1 MSSSS
6 SLFLAL
12 VDQLATRHGSSG
24 SGNRT
29 GPTQDVGEHVSRLFL
44 VACDLTAAFRPAD
57 LHQHLEG
64 MMTSQWAALLHGD
77 SFPISCPASSD
88 VSGPATLPQL
98 TPRPELVPTLIAASG
113 ALLGYARTHI
123 EEFKASGV
131 GEEWS
136 DDVCERWQSSVL
148 QLLSAQPPFSLEART
163 AVCYTVAQLS
173 LLPRNCCE
181 QVLHA
186 AFEALETGREDG
198 LNAGIAT
205 ELLGQITSLMVAC
218 RPFQLHSLALED
230 PTAAEA
236 AAASTSAKPAA
247 SKKAPVP
254 TAGVQACKRAKLS
267 TQRPAAEST
276 DACASTFNTAAIS
289 SEAPTASCSTVASCY
304 PFPSVERLEE
314 LKMSLIQCCLV
325 SLGAR
330 VAEASTESNTTMR
343 ATHTHHVQQH
353 HQPHRKV
360 PVALICQ
367 RVLIPLLLL
376 DGSQGLEQYENLVHN
391 LLRTLAHRPNTSRTA
406 AVSPDPSQHTPGAA
420 AEDAMLLLHGDNCDE
435 IVLLIAALFDF
446 LFRQPSLDPR
456 TDFRFSEFLWKVLS
470 SALHHSLTAMETD
483 AGHRAN
489 MQLRVE
495 YLLKRIVYMT
505 RQQQREQWE
514 EQRGRLSP
522 DAPSLTL
529 PPIIEFHPLFHWHT
543 TTSSV
548 GSAASKHRNGAAA
561 AQLDSIS
568 ATMWDNFFLVLE
580 SLNEYGWHIIEPV
593 MARLDTLIAQL
604 ENRLAGAAQPCDSTV
619 TSTVGVR
626 SAALHPKW
634 IEMLLLKLI
643 LHPNLGVRKVGL
655 RRIWAL
661 PQRVLRSLSSSF
673 LFQYVFQSASDP
685 RLCGDID
692 RVPITASFLDT
703 KAFEGTEVK
712 AVPDVEPLAQEV
724 EHFYSSLFAHRWSSS
739 DADAVAGRIDA
750 LQRMLDTSIEKP
762 PRFTVCT
769 LARVLLAIAQVFLAH
784 GIDAEPVLLDEGV
797 LERLH
802 RFMRDSVQENVPFWL
817 DVRVT
822 VILFAAL
829 TTFVAAT
836 ASPRRCRLHSTF
848 WRLYCICGPL
858 GESGGH
864 SITSVDAC
872 GQYGLVGAS
881 VEERFLQQWLVQL
894 SAQQQQM
901 RRADYGEA
909 TPSLVEALLDVEGL
923 VCRVATL
930 LRAPSEPSSHGM
942 VNIVAVKETF
952 FLVGALTRTGSVH
965 HADLVRA
972 IGDRIATTITSLQT
986 RAYCTAA
993 QVLASAAC
1001 LVEFQH
1007 SVGSAVCAQ
1016 LWPVNTILQSMTSA
1030 LHGHIMAALQASLRS
1045 ICNAAEASGQAR
1057 TARFLFEGEAG
1068 NEAEVAWTLMNVTN
1082 FDVLA
1087 AAVTSLNA
1095 IACDPTTRTPAAAAA
1110 AAEMLNA
1117 PQHVQQLMCFLRECT
1132 ATYESTSASGASTAA
1147 DGEAVQERLAALLI
1161 VNRNAARLLQSELC
1175 GYLSVKHEESTAP
1188 QSLQDEGLNA
1198 MTHGRLLFPSAL
1210 PTCRESPPFSAAASA
1225 RCPIAVVLPRDLLE
1239 VYADELMTLPSRRVP
1254 ACPVPS
1260 ALSNLPWSTLLSQQ
1274 GRYVCNALYVCLLSM
1289 TSVDQEYPRKGA
1301 PSSMWTSSALVGR
1314 VQDYALGQLG
1324 KCWTV
1329 NLASVYDVLLWV
1341 ASSNVPDVVDYVAIA
1356 NGMWEHMREVGA
1368 RQYTR
1373 LAALAFTVLHYVMP
1387 HHPDYVKEVLLR
1399 VLKGEGK
1406 DAQTA
1411 DRDVYFAAITASLQV
1426 LHDPA
1431 NNWPVLRDVVLY
1443 AAVLF
1448 NTNRDEEE
1456 NESTVAVTEPLLWT
1470 WPEALRLCYPP
1481 TTCMAAVGRAM
1492 AVTTLLW
1499 CCHKNVAE
1507 CALPL
1512 TLELL
1517 RMNTCHPVVT
1527 HEPCMPNSR
1536 THRTRMRLWQL
1547 LCALLPCLADQHS
1560 VPSAQVEE
1568 VFRVL
1573 VFQCLTA
1580 NNMGSVRRLMELYAI
1595 RLVEQRPSLYTVL
1608 SEALDTY
1615 SLRPQ
1620 VCGSYILI
1628 ACHLLLWQEEAG
1640 CIQESAAAAV
1650 DDEELASGI
1659 FTSLFPRILQQSTS
1673 NQHLLRIIS
1682 HIGLFNICQRRLARG
1697 RPISPAVVAIYEY
1710 VLHAPEHV
1718 KFREKHEHMLFF
1730 DTEEASSPRS
1740 LFCVQRKE
1748 ANTVLAEV
1756 LPAAAFE
1763 RLRFVETEMCCMI
1776 GALYPMELLRVHDWC
1791 ASLRV
1796 QELVSVLKGF
1806 QGIPHTS
1813 TPSDYYVDYTRDA
1826 TELLTRDPMVVA
1838 SAAAAT
1844 ARPPGV
1850 GADGEAS
1857 GADAAMANVQKK
1869 VSSWWTS
1876 EVYNEL
1882 HPRALRTQK
1891 QSIIVVSSLLEN
1903 PVNIA
1908 GLCRCGEI
1916 FAIES
1921 IVVPEKKVFE
1931 HPHFVAAARSAE
1943 LWIPWEEVMPKDLP
1957 SYLEGLRRRG
1967 YVVIGIE
1974 QTAASVPMEKFSFP
1988 ERCVVVLGAE
1998 GQGMPAPLIP
2008 LLDVCVEIPQYGLIR
2023 SLNVH
2028 VAGAISMYEYT
2039 RQHLMAQSHPSTGG
2053 GEASG

>member
-1 MSSSS
+1 MPSP
-6 SLFLAL
+6 SLFVAL
-12 VDQLATRHGSSG
+12 VDQLATRHDSGGSG
-24 SGNRT
+24 SGT
-29 GPTQDVGEHVSRLFL
+29 SLTQDVGEHVSRLFL
-44 VACDLTAAFRPAD
+44 LACDLTTAFQPAD
-57 LHQHLEG
+57 LYQHLEG
-64 MMTSQWAALLHGD
+64 MMTREWAALLYGE
-77 SFPISCPASSD
+77 SLYTSSPASSD
-88 VSGPATLPQL
+88 APEPATLSHSSP
-98 TPRPELVPTLIAASG
+98 PPECAPTLIAASG
-113 ALLGYARTHI
+113 ALLGYARTHVT
-123 EEFKASGV
+123 EFETSGV
-131 GEEWS
+131 GQEWV

-148 QLLSAQPPFSLEART
+148 QLLSAQPPFSAEART

-181 QVLHA
+181 QVLNA
-186 AFEALETGREDG
+186 ACEALETGREDG
-198 LNAGIAT
+198 LNASIAT
-205 ELLGQITSLMVAC
+205 ELIGQITSLMVLC
-218 RPFQLHSLALED
+218 KPFQLQGLALEG
-230 PTAAEA
+230 PA
-236 AAASTSAKPAA
+236 AAAAAATSCKAAA
-247 SKKAPVP
+247 SKKDTAP
-254 TAGVQACKRAKLS
+254 TAGAQAWKRAKLS
-267 TQRPAAEST
+267 TQRPAGEGA
-276 DACASTFNTAAIS
+276 DAGASAFNTAAFG
-289 SEAPTASCSTVASCY
+289 SEAPTLSCSAIPSCY
-304 PFPSVERLEE
+304 PFPSRERLKE
-314 LKMSLIQCCLV
+314 LKVSLIQCCLA
-325 SLGAR
+325 SLGATA
-330 VAEASTESNTTMR
+330 AEASTVSSTAVR
-343 ATHTHHVQQH
+343 ATRAHHGQQQH
-353 HQPHRKV
+353 RTV

-376 DGSQGLEQYENLVHN
+376 DGGQGLEQYEHLVHN
-391 LLRTLAHRPNTSRTA
+391 LLRTLASRPNTSSMTA
-406 AVSPDPSQHTPGAA
+406 AISPDSSQHSPGAA
-420 AEDAMLLLHGDNCDE
+420 AEDAVLLLHGDNCDE
-435 IVLLIAALFDF
+435 VVLLIAALFDF
-446 LFRQPSLDPR
+446 LFRHSSLDPR
-456 TDFRFSEFLWKVLS
+456 TDFRFSEFLWTVLS
-470 SALHHSLTAMETD
+470 SALHRSLTAPEAD

-495 YLLKRIVYMT
+495 YLLKRIVHMT
-505 RQQQREQWE
+505 KQQQREQWQ
-514 EQRGRLSP
+514 EQQARLRT
-522 DAPSLTL
+522 DAPSAAL
-529 PPIIEFHPLFHWHT
+529 PPIIEFHPLFRWCT
-543 TTSSV
+543 TISGV
-548 GSAASKHRNGAAA
+548 GSGAGKHRNGAAA
-561 AQLDSIS
+561 EHGDSLS
-568 ATMWDNFFLVLE
+568 ATTWDNFFLVLE

-604 ENRLAGAAQPCDSTV
+604 DSRLESAASPCDV
-619 TSTVGVR
+619 VAGLTVGV
-626 SAALHPKW
+626 SAAALHPRW

-661 PQRVLRSLSSSF
+661 PQRVLRSLSPSF

-724 EHFYSSLFAHRWSSS
+724 ERFYASLFAHRWTSS

-750 LQRMLDTSIEKP
+750 LHCMLDTAIKKP

-769 LARVLLAIAQVFLAH
+769 LARVLLAIAQVFLDH
-784 GIDAEPVLLDEGV
+784 GLDAEPVLLDEGV
-797 LERLH
+797 LGRLH

-829 TTFVAAT
+829 TTLAAAT
-836 ASPRRCRLHSTF
+836 ASPRRCRLHSAF

-864 SITSVDAC
+864 SIASVDAC

-881 VEERFLQQWLVQL
+881 VEERFLQHWLVQF
-894 SAQQQQM
+894 SARQQPM
-901 RRADYGEA
+901 RQANFDKA
-909 TPSLVEALLDVEGL
+909 APSLLEALLDVEGL
-923 VCRVATL
+923 ACRVEAL
-930 LRAPSEPSSHGM
+930 LRAPAEPCSHEV

-952 FLVGALTRTGSVH
+952 FLVGALTRTGSMR
-965 HADLVRA
+965 HAELVRA
-972 IGDRIATTITSLQT
+972 IGDRIATTIASLQT

-993 QVLASAAC
+993 HVLASAAC

-1007 SVGSAVCAQ
+1007 SVGGAVCAQ
-1016 LWPVNTILQSMTSA
+1016 LWPVNTTLQSIASA
-1030 LHGHIMAALQASLRS
+1030 LHGHVMAALQASVRS
-1045 ICNAAEASGQAR
+1045 ICDAAEAPGQLR
-1057 TARFLFEGEAG
+1057 TVRSLFEGETHD
-1068 NEAEVAWTLMNVTN
+1068 EADTTWALMNITN

-1087 AAVTSLNA
+1087 AAIASLNA

-1110 AAEMLNA
+1110 AAEALNA
-1117 PQHVQQLMCFLRECT
+1117 PQHVRQLMCLLRECS
-1132 ATYESTSASGASTAA
+1132 AAYESMSASGAGTASSE
-1147 DGEAVQERLAALLI
+1147 EAGQKRLAALLI
-1161 VNRNAARLLQSELC
+1161 VSRNAARLLQSELC
-1175 GYLSVKHEESTAP
+1175 GYLSVKHEASTAP
-1188 QSLQDEGLNA
+1188 QARHDEGLDTVA
-1198 MTHGRLLFPSAL
+1198 KGRLLFPTAL
-1210 PTCRESPPFSAAASA
+1210 PTCREAPPFSAAASS
-1225 RCPIAVVLPRDLLE
+1225 RCPIAVVLPRDVLE
-1239 VYADELMTLPSRRVP
+1239 VYVDQLMALPSQRVP
-1254 ACPVPS
+1254 SGAVPS

-1274 GRYVCNALYVCLLSM
+1274 GRYVCNALYVLLLSLTAAEQEDTDTAASNSTR
-1289 TSVDQEYPRKGA
+1289 TSPG
-1301 PSSMWTSSALVGR
+1301 LVRR
-1314 VQDYALGQLG
+1314 VQDYALGQLSE
-1324 KCWTV
+1324 CWTV

-1341 ASSNVPDVVDYVAIA
+1341 SSSNVPEVVDYVTIA
-1356 NGMWEHMREVGA
+1356 DGMWEHMREVGA

-1387 HHPDYVKEVLLR
+1387 HHPDYVKEALLR

-1426 LHDPA
+1426 LHNPA

-1443 AAVLF
+1443 AAVFF

-1470 WPEALRLCYPP
+1470 WPEALRQCYPP
-1481 TTCMAAVGRAM
+1481 TTCMAGVGRAM
-1492 AVTTLLW
+1492 AVATLLW
-1499 CCHKNVAE
+1499 CCYENVAGR
-1507 CALPL
+1507 AVPL
-1512 TLELL
+1512 TMELL
-1517 RMNTCHPVVT
+1517 RMNTCHPLVT

-1547 LCALLPCLADQHS
+1547 LCALLPCLAEQHS
-1560 VPSAQVEE
+1560 VPPAQVEE
-1568 VFRVL
+1568 VFRML
-1573 VFQCLTA
+1573 VFHCLTV

-1595 RLVEQRPSLYTVL
+1595 RLVEQRPALYTVL
-1608 SEALDTY
+1608 SEALGSH

-1628 ACHLLLWQEEAG
+1628 ACHVLLRQEEAG
-1640 CIQESAAAAV
+1640 GADESAAAAAG
-1650 DDEELASGI
+1650 DEALASGI
-1659 FTSLFPRILQQSTS
+1659 FASLFPRILQQSTS

-1682 HIGLFNICQRRLARG
+1682 HIGLFNICRRRLARG
-1697 RPISPAVVAIYEY
+1697 RPVPPAVAAIYEY

-1718 KFREKHEHMLFF
+1718 RLREKHESMLFF
-1730 DTEEASSPRS
+1730 DTEAASSPRS

-1796 QELVSVLKGF
+1796 QERVSVLKGF
-1806 QGIPHTS
+1806 RGIPHTS
-1813 TPSDYYVDYTRDA
+1813 TPSDYYVDYTREA
-1826 TELLTRDPMVVA
+1826 TELLTRDPMLEA
-1838 SAAAAT
+1838 SAAAAI
-1844 ARPPGV
+1844 ARPAAV
-1850 GADGEAS
+1850 GAGDEAS
-1857 GADAAMANVQKK
+1857 GADAATANVQKK

-1891 QSIIVVSSLLEN
+1891 QSIIVVGSLLEN

-1921 IVVPEKKVFE
+1921 LVVPEKKVFE

-1943 LWIPWEEVMPKDLP
+1943 LWIPWEEVVPKDLP
-1957 SYLEGLRRRG
+1957 GYLEGLRRRG
-1967 YVVIGIE
+1967 YVVVGIE
-1974 QTAASVPMEKFSFP
+1974 QTAASVPLEQFSFP
-1988 ERCVVVLGAE
+1988 ERCAVVLGAE
-1998 GQGMPAPLIP
+1998 GQGVPAPLIP

-2028 VAGAISMYEYT
+2028 VAGAITMYEYT
-2039 RQHLMAQSHPSTGG
+2039 RQHLMAQSHPST
-2053 GEASG
+2053 

>member
-1 MSSSS
+1 MSSP
-6 SLFLAL
+6 SLFVAL
-12 VDQLATRHGSSG
+12 VDQLATRCDSGGSG
-24 SGNRT
+24 SGT
-29 GPTQDVGEHVSRLFL
+29 SHTQDVGEHVSRLFL
-44 VACDLTAAFRPAD
+44 LACDLTTAFRPAD
-57 LHQHLEG
+57 LYQHLEG
-64 MMTSQWAALLHGD
+64 MMTREWAALLHGECLHT
-77 SFPISCPASSD
+77 SSPASSD
-88 VSGPATLPQL
+88 ALKPATLSHSSP
-98 TPRPELVPTLIAASG
+98 PPERAPTLIAASG
-113 ALLGYARTHI
+113 ALLGYASTHVT
-123 EEFKASGV
+123 EFEASGV
-131 GEEWS
+131 GQEWV
-136 DDVCERWQSSVL
+136 DYVCARWQSSVL
-148 QLLSAQPPFSLEART
+148 QLLSAQPPFSADART

-186 AFEALETGREDG
+186 ACEALETGREDG
-198 LNAGIAT
+198 LNASIAT
-205 ELLGQITSLMVAC
+205 ELLGQITSLMVVC
-218 RPFQLHSLALED
+218 RPFQLHGLALED
-230 PTAAEA
+230 PAA
-236 AAASTSAKPAA
+236 AAASAATSCSAAA
-247 SKKAPVP
+247 SKKV
-254 TAGVQACKRAKLS
+254 TASTTGAQTWKRAKLS
-267 TQRPAAEST
+267 TQRPAGEGTGAG
-276 DACASTFNTAAIS
+276 ASECSTAAIG
-289 SEAPTASCSTVASCY
+289 SEAPTASCRAIPSCY
-304 PFPSVERLEE
+304 PFPSTERLKE
-314 LKMSLIQCCLV
+314 LKVSLIQCCLV
-325 SLGAR
+325 SLGAT
-330 VAEASTESNTTMR
+330 VAEASTASNTAVR
-343 ATHTHHVQQH
+343 ATRAHRGQQLQQQH
-353 HQPHRKV
+353 RTV

-376 DGSQGLEQYENLVHN
+376 DGGQGLGPYEHLVHN
-391 LLRTLAHRPNTSRTA
+391 LLCTLANRPNTLSTTA
-406 AVSPDPSQHTPGAA
+406 AVSPDSSHRTPGAA
-420 AEDAMLLLHGDNCDE
+420 AEDAVLLLHGDNCDE
-435 IVLLIAALFDF
+435 VVLLIAALFDF

-456 TDFRFSEFLWKVLS
+456 TDFRFSGFLWTVLS
-470 SALHHSLTAMETD
+470 SALHRSLTATETD

-489 MQLRVE
+489 MQLRVV

-505 RQQQREQWE
+505 KQEQQARQSTD
-514 EQRGRLSP
+514 SP
-522 DAPSLTL
+522 SVAL
-529 PPIIEFHPLFHWHT
+529 PPIIEFHPLFHWCT
-543 TTSSV
+543 ATSGI
-548 GSAASKHRNGAAA
+548 GSAAAAA
-561 AQLDSIS
+561 HGDSLS
-568 ATMWDNFFLVLE
+568 STTWDNFFLVLE

-604 ENRLAGAAQPCDSTV
+604 DSWLESAASPWDGTAASTISV
-619 TSTVGVR
+619 SA
-626 SAALHPKW
+626 AALHPRW
-634 IEMLLLKLI
+634 IEILLLKLI

-673 LFQYVFQSASDP
+673 LFQYAFQSASDP

-724 EHFYSSLFAHRWSSS
+724 ECFYASLFAHRWSSG

-750 LQRMLDTSIEKP
+750 LHRMLDTAIKKP

-769 LARVLLAIAQVFLAH
+769 LARVLLAIAQVFLDQ

-829 TTFVAAT
+829 TTLAAAT
-836 ASPRRCRLHSTF
+836 ASPRRCRLHLAF
-848 WRLYCICGPL
+848 WRLYCMCGPL

-864 SITSVDAC
+864 SIANVDAC
-872 GQYGLVGAS
+872 GQYGLVGAT
-881 VEERFLQQWLVQL
+881 VEERFLQHWLVQL
-894 SAQQQQM
+894 SARQQPM
-901 RRADYGEA
+901 RQVSFNEA
-909 TPSLVEALLDVEGL
+909 APSLVDALLDVEGL
-923 VCRVATL
+923 ACRVEAL
-930 LRAPSEPSSHGM
+930 LRAPSEPGSHEV

-952 FLVGALTRTGSVH
+952 FLVGALTRTGSVR
-965 HADLVRA
+965 HAELVRA
-972 IGDRIATTITSLQT
+972 VGDRIATTIASLQT

-993 QVLASAAC
+993 HVLASAAC

-1007 SVGSAVCAQ
+1007 SVGGAVCAQ
-1016 LWPVNTILQSMTSA
+1016 LWPANTTLQSMASA
-1030 LHGHIMAALQASLRS
+1030 LHGHIMAALQASLQS
-1045 ICNAAEASGQAR
+1045 ICGAAEVPGKAR
-1057 TARFLFEGEAG
+1057 TAPSLFESETHDEADITW
-1068 NEAEVAWTLMNVTN
+1068 ALMNITN
-1082 FDVLA
+1082 FDVVA
-1087 AAVTSLNA
+1087 AAITSLNA
-1095 IACDPTTRTPAAAAA
+1095 IACDPMTRTPAAAAA
-1110 AAEMLNA
+1110 AAGALNA
-1117 PQHVQQLMCFLRECT
+1117 PQHVRQLICLLRECS
-1132 ATYESTSASGASTAA
+1132 AAYESTSVSGAGTAG
-1147 DGEAVQERLAALLI
+1147 GEEAGQERLAALLI
-1161 VNRNAARLLQSELC
+1161 VSRNAARLLQSELC
-1175 GYLSVKHEESTAP
+1175 GYLSLKHEESTAP
-1188 QSLQDEGLNA
+1188 QAQHDEGLGVVGQ
-1198 MTHGRLLFPSAL
+1198 GRLLFPTAL
-1210 PTCRESPPFSAAASA
+1210 PTCREAPPFSAAASS
-1225 RCPIAVVLPRDLLE
+1225 RCPIAVVLPRDVLE
-1239 VYADELMTLPSRRVP
+1239 MYVDQLMALPSQRVP
-1254 ACPVPS
+1254 SGAVPS
-1260 ALSNLPWSTLLSQQ
+1260 ALSHLPWSTLLSQQ
-1274 GRYVCNALYVCLLSM
+1274 GRYVCNALYLLLLSLTAAEQEGTNTAAS
-1289 TSVDQEYPRKGA
+1289 TSMR
-1301 PSSMWTSSALVGR
+1301 TSPKLVGR
-1314 VQDYALGQLG
+1314 VQDYALSQLG
-1324 KCWTV
+1324 ECWTV

-1341 ASSNVPDVVDYVAIA
+1341 ASSNVPEVVDYVAIA

-1399 VLKGEGK
+1399 VLQGEGK

-1492 AVTTLLW
+1492 AVATLLW
-1499 CCHKNVAE
+1499 CCHESVAGR
-1507 CALPL
+1507 AVPL
-1512 TLELL
+1512 TMELL

-1547 LCALLPCLADQHS
+1547 LCALLPCLADQHA
-1560 VPSAQVEE
+1560 VPPAQVEE
-1568 VFRVL
+1568 VFRML
-1573 VFQCLTA
+1573 VFHCLTV

-1608 SEALDTY
+1608 SEALGSY

-1628 ACHLLLWQEEAG
+1628 ACHVLLRQEEAG
-1640 CIQESAAAAV
+1640 GAAESAAAAAG
-1650 DDEELASGI
+1650 DEALASGI

-1697 RPISPAVVAIYEY
+1697 RPISPAVAAIYEY
-1710 VLHAPEHV
+1710 VLQALEHV
-1718 KFREKHEHMLFF
+1718 KFREKHESMLFF

-1796 QELVSVLKGF
+1796 QERVSVLKGF
-1806 QGIPHTS
+1806 RGIPHTS
-1813 TPSDYYVDYTRDA
+1813 TPSDYYVDYTREA
-1826 TELLTRDPMVVA
+1826 TELLTRDPMLEA

-1844 ARPPGV
+1844 ARSAGV
-1850 GADGEAS
+1850 GAGEEAG
-1857 GADAAMANVQKK
+1857 GADGATANVQKK

-1891 QSIIVVSSLLEN
+1891 QSIIVVGSLLEN

-1943 LWIPWEEVMPKDLP
+1943 LWIPWEEVVPKDLP
-1957 SYLEGLRRRG
+1957 YYLEGLRRRG
-1967 YVVIGIE
+1967 YVVVGIE
-1974 QTAASVPMEKFSFP
+1974 QTAASVPLEQFSFP
-1988 ERCVVVLGAE
+1988 ERCAVVLGAE
-1998 GQGMPAPLIP
+1998 GQGVPAPLIP

-2028 VAGAISMYEYT
+2028 VAGAITMYEYT
-2039 RQHLMAQSHPSTGG
+2039 RQHLMAQPHPST
-2053 GEASG
+2053 